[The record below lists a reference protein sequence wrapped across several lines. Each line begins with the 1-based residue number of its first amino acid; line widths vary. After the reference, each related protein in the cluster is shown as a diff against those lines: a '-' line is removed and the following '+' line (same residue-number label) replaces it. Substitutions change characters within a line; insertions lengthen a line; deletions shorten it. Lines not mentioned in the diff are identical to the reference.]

1 MPLLLLSIAEGAAWG
16 DRVTVP
22 FLYDVEMNVRLLL
35 ALPLLVVAEL
45 VVNQRLRPTERQFVE
60 RFLRLRDR
68 YPNPFR
74 AVDPLAPENPLII
87 STSPPNGTTVPTS
100 ARFHANFK
108 SPLTGGIGSTNSGG
122 RWGIEFKRT
131 GHDAMVVIGRWSR
144 SSARWPVA
152 KGRSA
157 ARSHRGR
164 SAWPNATA
172 TRTRR
177 WP

>member
-1 MPLLLLSIAEGAAWG
+1 MG
-16 DRVTVP
+16 
-22 FLYDVEMNVRLLL
+22 RLLEVDLDSRTARTHALDERL
-35 ALPLLVVAEL
+35 AALFVGGRGLGTALL
-45 VVNQRLRPTERQFVE
+45 VE